1 MTDTATAAIEQLN
14 AAWAEFKSTN
24 DERIKSEAKGVADV
38 LFDLKAAKINDAMDE
53 LSAKIKTMEAK
64 AARPAAGADSEQAVE
79 EFKAKVRNWASTG
92 NADGRGP
99 EIKALSI
106 GTNADGGFAVPKV
119 IDLAVEKL
127 ARDISPIRAISNVVS
142 ISTNDYNKLVNV
154 NGTTSGWV
162 AETATRTETSTPQL
176 ANIQIPPGEL
186 YVNAMATQPSLDD
199 PLFDMEAWL
208 MENIYEEFFRA
219 EGAAFVSG
227 NGTNRPTGFIATG
240 TPVATADSARAFGQL
255 QYIASG
261 GAAALPTSADT
272 YLDIVH
278 ALKAAYRTNATWVT
292 NKAVLGAIRKLKD
305 TANQYLWQ
313 PSVQAGT
320 PAQFMGYAV
329 VEAEDMPAVAANVFP
344 LAFGDFRRGYLITD
358 RKDVMMLRDPYSNKP
373 YIGFYATKRV
383 GGKVVNSE
391 AIKLLKIAAS

>member
-1 MTDTATAAIEQLN
+1 MSDEIKSLVEAQGTAFEQFKSKVDAQLAGKADAVVDAEIKKLNDALDDYGAKLKAIE
-14 AAWAEFKSTN
+14 T
-24 DERIKSEAKGVADV
+24 
-38 LFDLKAAKINDAMDE
+38 
-53 LSAKIKTMEAK
+53 K
-64 AARPAAGADSEQAVE
+64 AARPAAGADADAAVE
-79 EFKAKVRNWASTG
+79 EFKSRVRNWASTG
-92 NADGRGP
+92 NPNGSGA

-127 ARDISPIRAISNVVS
+127 ARDVSPIRAISNVVA
-142 ISTNDYNKLVNV
+142 ISTNDYNKLVNI
-154 NGTTSGWV
+154 NGTNSGWV
-162 AETATRTETSTPQL
+162 AETAARTETSTPQL
-176 ANIQIPPGEL
+176 SNIQIPPGEL

-208 MENIYEEFFRA
+208 IENIYEEFFRA
-219 EGAAFVSG
+219 EGQAFVAG

-240 TPVATADSARAFGQL
+240 TPVATADSGRAFGQL

-278 ALKAAYRTNATWVT
+278 ALKAAYRQNAAWVT

-305 TANQYLWQ
+305 TTNQYLWQ

-320 PAQFMGYAV
+320 PAQFMGYPV

-373 YIGFYATKRV
+373 YIAFYATKRV

-391 AIKLLKIAAS
+391 AIKLLKIAVS